1 MNDKDFEFARH
12 VAKGIA
18 HQFGTNCEVVIHDLR
33 GRDTEHSIVAI
44 ENGHVTGR
52 SVGDGPSH
60 IVLEYLQDEGK
71 QPEDRMS
78 YMTRTSDGKVLKS
91 TTIFIRDDEG
101 KVIGLMGI
109 NYDISMFVAVDQ
121 SIRSIIEP
129 DQPDE
134 EEPAEITRNVA
145 DLLDELLEQSVRMI
159 GKPPAIMSKEEKI
172 RAIRFLNDSGAFLIT
187 KSGPKVCK
195 YYGISTYTLY
205 SYLDEIKA
213 TA

>member
-1 MNDKDFEFARH
+1 MNNDKDFEFARH
-12 VAKGIA
+12 VARGIA
-18 HQFGTNCEVVIHDLR
+18 SQFGSNCEVVIHDLR
-33 GRDTEHSIVAI
+33 GHDPEHSVVAI

-60 IVLEYLQDEGK
+60 IVLEYLQNDSK
-71 QPEDRMS
+71 KAEDRIS
-78 YMTRTSDGKVLKS
+78 YMTKTSDGKVLKS
-91 TTIFIRDDEG
+91 TTIFIRDDEDN
-101 KVIGLMGI
+101 VIGLLGI

-129 DQPDE
+129 EMHEP
-134 EEPAEITRNVA
+134 EPAAISKNVA
-145 DLLDELLEQSVRMI
+145 DLLDELLEQSVRI
-159 GKPPAIMSKEEKI
+159 VGKPPAIMSKEEKI

-213 TA
+213 SA